1 VPKSYNN
8 MCNVFSRWAEPI
20 NKALFLLHERKV
32 YVFKSKQATRPSQN
46 SATISFVFGSEYYDF
61 SWPLMSGSQL
71 PMGERGPI
79 VSPIPSPQNTK
90 MGAMER
96 SKRLDFPMWDTPPKP
111 MQFMPLVVCVCV
123 CVRER
128 ERKIDLQPFTFLKGK
143 RKKICT

>member
-1 VPKSYNN
+1 
-8 MCNVFSRWAEPI
+8 MCNVLSLWAEPI

-32 YVFKSKQATRPSQN
+32 MSSKASKPPGQAKKGT
-46 SATISFVFGSEYYDF
+46 TISFVFGSEYYDF

-111 MQFMPLVVCVCV
+111 MQFMPPCSLG
-123 CVRER
+123 RSYGPKFR
-128 ERKIDLQPFTFLKGK
+128 
-143 RKKICT
+143 

>member
-1 VPKSYNN
+1 

-32 YVFKSKQATRPSQN
+32 NVFKSKQATRPSQN
-46 SATISFVFGSEYYDF
+46 GATISFVFGSEYYDF

-96 SKRLDFPMWDTPPKP
+96 KQETRLPNVGHTT
-111 MQFMPLVVCVCV
+111 QAHAIHASCCVCM
-123 CVRER
+123 CACER

-143 RKKICT
+143 RKKICN